1 MADNFKQTLASAPG
15 FTVGKPTSI
24 RESNENIN
32 DLGVNFAAFMEGV
45 NANEFTTMQA
55 IAGSSPVSIGGR
67 RVATVSFR
75 SQKRSMGHLVAQLT
89 LEDGTILAQFD
100 RAQASGI
107 MQTGWGADIIITSPP
122 GRQYA
127 TMSSSPSGSFIR
139 TDGGSGRIDFT
150 KVGFVG
156 QPAFKW
162 CCIAALCCVPTL
174 SIATIVACTK
184 MAGAPQLYDVSYS
197 GPAGTASLPQLAF
210 EGDGVLAAGHSATG
224 TFDFGSQLDGA
235 GKLDFL
241 LVVCAHVA
249 AAFCTPDTTKDT
261 TSDFGGG
268 GGGCGGGGCGGGG
281 GGD

>member
-107 MQTGWGADIIITSPP
+107 MQTG
-122 GRQYA
+122 
-127 TMSSSPSGSFIR
+127 
-139 TDGGSGRIDFT
+139 
-150 KVGFVG
+150 
-156 QPAFKW
+156 
-162 CCIAALCCVPTL
+162 
-174 SIATIVACTK
+174 
-184 MAGAPQLYDVSYS
+184 
-197 GPAGTASLPQLAF
+197 
-210 EGDGVLAAGHSATG
+210 
-224 TFDFGSQLDGA
+224 
-235 GKLDFL
+235 
-241 LVVCAHVA
+241 
-249 AAFCTPDTTKDT
+249 
-261 TSDFGGG
+261 
-268 GGGCGGGGCGGGG
+268 
-281 GGD
+281 